1 MDPSQNKALR
11 NSQNQD
17 KQKDDMRKV
26 TVNAQVTA
34 IISISEVV
42 GCFFILV
49 ITTITGTKTVAMFL
63 FRLLE
68 FVVLPYAFLM
78 NTRENKFRIVEEG
91 WSNVCRNTL
100 NSYHF
105 ALPCNKPT
113 AVVSLSHH
121 KASEPDSEI
130 YIISKQNLPKSCNKF
145 EETSSNINTMNCN
158 LNVPFEDKPSTST
171 NFSFDDNSE
180 PNSTANGTSTKNL
193 LHPKTKMSN
202 MRSNILSELLHSI
215 NDEPTYMGIFS
226 RFVSLEDC
234 NYKEDTLEWESNEI
248 VVQQIEKLSAKD
260 NRKNRINMRRKS
272 IRKLQH
278 SQQDETTY
286 QTNYNEMVDMEEHF
300 LDD

>member
-17 KQKDDMRKV
+17 KQKEDMRKV

-91 WSNVCRNTL
+91 WSNVFRNTL
-100 NSYHF
+100 NSFHLS
-105 ALPCNKPT
+105 APCNNSTEVIP
-113 AVVSLSHH
+113 LGHH
-121 KASEPDSEI
+121 AATEPESEI
-130 YIISKQNLPKSCNKF
+130 YIISKRNRPKSSNKF
-145 EETSSNINTMNCN
+145 GETSFNINSLNCN

-171 NFSFDDNSE
+171 NFSF
-180 PNSTANGTSTKNL
+180 
-193 LHPKTKMSN
+193 
-202 MRSNILSELLHSI
+202 
-215 NDEPTYMGIFS
+215 
-226 RFVSLEDC
+226 VS
-234 NYKEDTLEWESNEI
+234 W
-248 VVQQIEKLSAKD
+248 VWA
-260 NRKNRINMRRKS
+260 RINVNIK
-272 IRKLQH
+272 
-278 SQQDETTY
+278 
-286 QTNYNEMVDMEEHF
+286 F
-300 LDD
+300 